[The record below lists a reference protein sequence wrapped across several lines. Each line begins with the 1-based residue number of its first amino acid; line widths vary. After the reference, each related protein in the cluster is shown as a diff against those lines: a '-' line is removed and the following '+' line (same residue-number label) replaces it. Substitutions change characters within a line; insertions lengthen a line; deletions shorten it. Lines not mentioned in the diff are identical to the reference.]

1 MKTLVSFGCLM
12 LLAGAVWADA
22 NADAKAHS
30 LAFQNAVKAG
40 DVAAVMALYADDAY
54 VIWPGQGEEAHGKA
68 AIEKLAKD
76 LIKSSEG
83 STLMLKSQSVVD
95 LGGGVIAVIGQWES
109 VGPDAKGVNQT
120 TVLRT
125 SEVIKKVGNKTLY
138 LVDHASIGVPAP
150 AATP

>member
-1 MKTLVSFGCLM
+1 MKMVIAFVF
-12 LLAGAVWADA
+12 GAVLAAQAWADA

-30 LAFQNAVKAG
+30 EAFQNAVKAG
-40 DVAAVMALYADDAY
+40 DVAAVMALYSDDAY
-54 VIWPGQGEEAHGKA
+54 VIWPGQGEEAHGKV
-68 AIEKLAKD
+68 AIEKLVKD
-76 LIKSSEG
+76 LIKSSAG
-83 STLMLKSQSVVD
+83 STPMLKSQSVVD

-109 VGPDAKGVNQT
+109 VGTDAKGVTQT
-120 TVLRT
+120 TVVRT